1 MQMQLYP
8 IAPVLQPYVKV
19 ICAMEIANEEDGRA
33 PFRVLP
39 DTCIEL
45 FINYSDTS
53 LANIAG
59 NKNFK
64 SGHSFIVSR
73 MSSYMDVHMQPGSGC
88 IAICFN
94 PGTAYQFF
102 PLPMNAITDSV
113 VGTEHLWENATTDLE
128 ERVANAHSNE
138 ERVAIIQQYL
148 IQQLVK
154 KQQPDKAIAHCL
166 WQINLYKGQLSL
178 NQLSDETGISLRQLG
193 RRFNNCVGLSPKEYT
208 RINRFLHSLV
218 HLKKY
223 PAISLTE
230 VAYES
235 GYYDQAHF
243 IHDCKS
249 YSGYSPGELLV
260 TPDILC

>member
-1 MQMQLYP
+1 MDSTG
-8 IAPVLQPYVKV
+8 KDD
-19 ICAMEIANEEDGRA
+19 NRA
-33 PFRVLP
+33 PFRVVP
-39 DTCIEL
+39 DTCVEL
-45 FINYSDTS
+45 FINYTSTS
-53 LANIAG
+53 LATISN

-64 SGHSFIVSR
+64 SGHSFVVSR
-73 MSSYMDVHMQPGSGC
+73 MSSYMDVEMQPGSGC

-94 PGTAYQFF
+94 PGTAYHFF
-102 PLPMNAITDSV
+102 PLPMNEVTDSV
-113 VGTEHLWENATTDLE
+113 VGTEHLWGNATYELE
-128 ERVANAHSNE
+128 ERVADAHTND
-138 ERVAIIQQYL
+138 ERVSIIQQYL

-166 WQINLYKGQLSL
+166 WQINLYKGQFTL
-178 NQLSDETGISLRQLG
+178 NQLSNETGISLRQLG

-218 HLKKY
+218 QLKKY

-260 TPDILC
+260 TPNILLC